1 LASAGFPRTTPR
13 HTCAFPDLVNAEIPL
28 FDPSQHFVA
37 KQHRRPVEI
46 AFWPVTLL
54 PCVLTPTY
62 LT

>member
-1 LASAGFPRTTPR
+1 
-13 HTCAFPDLVNAEIPL
+13 
-28 FDPSQHFVA
+28 VA
-37 KQHRRPVEI
+37 KQRWRPVEI

>member
-1 LASAGFPRTTPR
+1 MQNS
-13 HTCAFPDLVNAEIPL
+13 IPL
-28 FDPSQHFVA
+28 SDLSQHFVA
-37 KQHRRPVEI
+37 KQRWRPVEI